1 MQLLLIRHAIAE
13 EQEDFA
19 KTGKDDRLRPLTD
32 EGRKKL
38 EPIKYEGFAAYD
50 EGAMLAIGKWL
61 GL

>member
-1 MQLLLIRHAIAE
+1 MLASGSLSAE
-13 EQEDFA
+13 QVQKVREYLVGLDA
-19 KTGKDDRLRPLTD
+19 SD

-50 EGAMLAIGKWL
+50 EAAMLAIGKWL